1 LESKAALDEQR
12 YEVGEPIGHGAMGEV
27 LRATDRSLKRDV
39 AIKTLRGS
47 LQEDAESVARF
58 VREARAVGRLQ
69 HPNIP
74 PVHELGTTQQGLPYF
89 SMRLV
94 QGETLSE
101 VIRRLREGDLAT
113 HAHWTFARRV
123 QVVQNVCDAVHYAH
137 SLGILHRDLK
147 PDNIMVG
154 PFGEVQ
160 VMDWGLARPFR
171 HCEQTAEL
179 AGATRAGIFVGTPA
193 YAAPEQIAGESD
205 ALDPRADV
213 YGLGVL
219 LYELCTLHPPFT
231 GANAQQ
237 IMTAVLSK
245 RPAKPESY
253 SHPVQGRV
261 PRELSV
267 LILQAMASLPEERM
281 ESAAELKRRLQ
292 EILEGEAAPVCPHTA
307 LKRNMTRLDKFMDN
321 HNSPLT
327 IGLIYLWLVSPVLL
341 LLALIVTR

>member
-1 LESKAALDEQR
+1 
-12 YEVGEPIGHGAMGEV
+12 MGDV

-47 LQEDAESVARF
+47 LQSDEESVARF

-74 PVHELGTTQQGLPYF
+74 PVHELGTTRQGLPYF

-94 QGETLSE
+94 HGETLSD
-101 VIRRLREGDLAT
+101 VIRRLRAGDAET
-113 HAHWTFARRV
+113 HSQWTFARRV
-123 QVVQNVCDAVHYAH
+123 QVVQHVCDAVQYAH

-147 PDNIMVG
+147 PDNVMIG

-171 HCEQTAEL
+171 LNEQNAEL

-193 YAAPEQIAGESD
+193 YAAPEQIAGESE

-219 LYELCTLHPPFT
+219 LYEFCTLQPPFT

-245 RPAKPESY
+245 RPAKPESFQN
-253 SHPVQGRV
+253 PVQGRV

-267 LILQAMASLPEERM
+267 LILQAMAPLPEERM
-281 ESAAELKRRLQ
+281 ESAADLKMRLQ
-292 EILEGEAAPVCPHTA
+292 EVIEGEARPVCPHTA

-327 IGLIYLWLVSPVLL
+327 IGFIYLWLVSPLL
-341 LLALIVTR
+341 WLLTLLCSRFL